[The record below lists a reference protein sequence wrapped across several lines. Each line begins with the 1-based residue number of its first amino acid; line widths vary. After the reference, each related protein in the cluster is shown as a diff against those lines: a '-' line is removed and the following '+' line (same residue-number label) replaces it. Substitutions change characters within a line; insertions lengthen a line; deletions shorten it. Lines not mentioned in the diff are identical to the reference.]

1 MTKPSN
7 NFTWTEGKKRKRE
20 EERKSKRKKEKFS
33 DMNRLFGIVDDCN
46 NQDPYFCTLLETFI
60 KIRVPGPLGILGI

>member
-46 NQDPYFCTLLETFI
+46 N
-60 KIRVPGPLGILGI
+60 